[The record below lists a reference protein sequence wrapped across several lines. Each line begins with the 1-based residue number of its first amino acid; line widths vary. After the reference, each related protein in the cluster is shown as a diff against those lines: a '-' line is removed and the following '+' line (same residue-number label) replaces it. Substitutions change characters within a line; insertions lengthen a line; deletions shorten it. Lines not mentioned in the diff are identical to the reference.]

1 LAAIAPHFTY
11 LALAQNIRVVSQ
23 YYTRITIARLTSLLD
38 LTREQTEETLSRLV
52 VSGTVYAR
60 IDRPAGIIDFRQKR
74 SAEDVMNDWSSDMQ
88 KLLGLVEKSWMGMN
102 AALAAQS
109 RAKA

>member
-1 LAAIAPHFTY
+1 LQA
-11 LALAQNIRVVSQ
+11 
-23 YYTRITIARLTSLLD
+23 LLD
-38 LTREQTEETLSRLV
+38 LDIQQTEETLARLV
-52 VSGTVYAR
+52 VGGTIWAR
-60 IDRPAGIIDFRQKR
+60 VDRPAGIVNFRVKR

-109 RAKA
+109 RVKAA